1 METVSKQS
9 ILICQVL
16 TSKIKKKIKQG
27 KEISLV
33 AVAAILNG
41 VAMEDL
47 SEGN

>member
-1 METVSKQS
+1 M
-9 ILICQVL
+9 
-16 TSKIKKKIKQG
+16 KKKIKQG
-27 KEISLV
+27 QEIRLV